1 MSHYT
6 IYARSNPDL
15 QRLALEANRERSRAL
30 KRGVLRLTN
39 HLLRARP
46 IRAKDPVC
54 PCPR

>member
-6 IYARSNPDL
+6 INARSSSDL

-30 KRGVLRLTN
+30 KRGVLRWTN
-39 HLLRARP
+39 YLLRARP
-46 IRAKDPVC
+46 IRANDPVC